1 MPRQA
6 RLDAPGTL
14 HHVIIRGL
22 ERGLIVRDDE
32 DRQAFVTRL
41 AALVQATRTLVYAW
55 ALLPNHAHLL
65 LRTGPVGLPTVMR
78 RLLTGYAIAF
88 NRRHRRVG
96 HLFQNRY
103 KSIVCEDDPYFRELV
118 RYIHLNPLRAGLV
131 PALRRLECYPW
142 AGHAGLLGTV
152 PQPWLAVAAVLPWFG
167 STPTQA
173 RRAYRRYVAEGVPL
187 GRRPE
192 LVGGG
197 LIRSAGGWAVVQAW
211 RRRGEANA
219 ADPRILGTGDFVE
232 RLVAEAEAQQRPQPD
247 VRHRPQ
253 AAARLIRT
261 VCSQAGIGEAELR
274 TGSRRRPV
282 VQRRVEVARTLVR
295 TLGFS
300 LAEVARELGVSTSAI
315 CRALRR
321 AGD

>member
-41 AALVQATRTLVYAW
+41 AVLVQATRTPVYAW
-55 ALLPNHAHLL
+55 ALLPNHAHVL

-78 RLLTGYAIAF
+78 RLLTGYAVTF

-103 KSIVCEDDPYFRELV
+103 KSIVCEDEPYFRELV

-131 PALRRLECYPW
+131 PDLRRLEYYRW
-142 AGHAGLLGTV
+142 GGHAGLLGRV
-152 PQPWLAVAAVLPWFG
+152 PQPWLAAAAVLPWFG
-167 STPTQA
+167 VTPTQA
-173 RRAYRRYVAEGVPL
+173 RRAYRRFVAEGVPL

-192 LVGGG
+192 LGGGG
-197 LIRSAGGWAVVQAW
+197 LLRSSGGWAVVQAW
-211 RRRGEANA
+211 RRRGEATA

-232 RLVAEAEAQQRPQPD
+232 RLVAAAGAPQPPQPD

-253 AAARLIRT
+253 AVARLIRT
-261 VCSQAGIGEAELR
+261 VCAQAGIGEAELR
-274 TGSRRRPV
+274 TGSRRQPV
-282 VQRRVEVARTLVR
+282 VQGRAEVARTLVR

-300 LAEVARELGVSTSAI
+300 LAAVARELGVSTSAI
-315 CRALRR
+315 CRTLRK